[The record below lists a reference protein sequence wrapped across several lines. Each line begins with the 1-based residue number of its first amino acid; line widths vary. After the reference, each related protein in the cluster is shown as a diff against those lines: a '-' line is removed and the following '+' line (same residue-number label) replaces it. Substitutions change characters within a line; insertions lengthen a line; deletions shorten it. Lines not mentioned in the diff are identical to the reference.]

1 MEKAICCKVIQMVLS
16 NWELDCQ
23 KYSSPEEIGMQ
34 VLLCMFR
41 TKPETK
47 TVFGFTPEQNVE
59 GNPMLKM
66 GAIIHG
72 TRVYSMLN
80 QALSMVGPDMETLV
94 EFLETLGERHARV
107 GVKKNYFTHLC
118 DGVRET
124 LATIQEEKYTSDDDA
139 AWKEIL
145 EFLAV
150 TITKTMD

>member
-1 MEKAICCKVIQMVLS
+1 MDTTICYKVVHSVLS
-16 NWELDCQ
+16 SWELASQ

-66 GAIIHG
+66 GAMIHG
-72 TRVYSMLN
+72 SRIYSMLN

-107 GVKKNYFTHLC
+107 GVKKKYFTHLC

-124 LATIQEEKYTSDDDA
+124 LATILEEKYTSDDDA
-139 AWKEIL
+139 AWKEVL
-145 EFLAV
+145 EFLAGS
-150 TITKTMD
+150 ITKKME

>member
-1 MEKAICCKVIQMVLS
+1 MDTTICYKVVHSVLS
-16 NWELDCQ
+16 SWELASQ

-34 VLLCMFR
+34 ILLCMFR

-47 TVFGFTPEQNVE
+47 TVFGFTLKQYVE

-94 EFLETLGERHARV
+94 EFLETLGERHASV
-107 GVKKNYFTHLC
+107 GVKKKYFTHLC

-124 LATIQEEKYTSDDDA
+124 LATILEDKYTSDDDA
-139 AWKEIL
+139 AWKEVL
-145 EFLAV
+145 EFLAGS
-150 TITKTMD
+150 ITKNMD

>member
-1 MEKAICCKVIQMVLS
+1 MDTTICYKVVHSVLS
-16 NWELDCQ
+16 SWELASQ

-59 GNPMLKM
+59 ENPMLKM

-107 GVKKNYFTHLC
+107 GVKKKYFTHLC

-124 LATIQEEKYTSDDDA
+124 LATILEEKYTSDDDA
-139 AWKEIL
+139 AWKEVL
-145 EFLAV
+145 EFLAGS
-150 TITKTMD
+150 ITKKME